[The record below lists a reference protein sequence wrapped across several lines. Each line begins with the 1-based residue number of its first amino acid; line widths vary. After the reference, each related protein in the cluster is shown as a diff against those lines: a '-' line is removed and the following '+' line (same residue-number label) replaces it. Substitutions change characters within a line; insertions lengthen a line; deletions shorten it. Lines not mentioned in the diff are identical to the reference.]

1 MAHWYRYAVL
11 RVTPDKIRG
20 EVINVGVIVISPSGD
35 LDVVLPDRHKKA
47 VALDAN
53 LEQPVIQEMANQICK
68 FADLEAN
75 PLKKEKLIEMAC
87 SDILRCSAFAEF
99 KVDKPEHYHRRIED
113 LLQLLVNPVT
123 RKRQAKTQRIATKV
137 KSIFEDHDIL
147 GSIDDIDNHLVV
159 PNYPIDALRG
169 LKADFALKNGCM
181 HITQTIDMNTSDHTQ
196 KHAQAALDAVTLDKA
211 LNIFGNDT
219 RRYVVYSATRKNQTV
234 DQTLNLLGDHAD
246 SMFNLESDEETKEYV
261 DLIQAAITTSRQE
274 TDDSPQQRQH

>member
-11 RVTPDKIRG
+11 RVTPDKMRG
-20 EVINVGVIVISPSGD
+20 EIVNVGVIVISPNGD
-35 LDVVLPDRHKKA
+35 LDIVLPERHKKA
-47 VALDAN
+47 VALDAS

-68 FADLEAN
+68 LADFDSN
-75 PLKKEKLIEMAC
+75 PAKKEKLIEMAC

-99 KVDKPEHYHRRIED
+99 KVDRPENYHRRIDD

-137 KSIFEDHDIL
+137 KSIFEDHEIL

-181 HITQTIDMNTSDHTQ
+181 HITQTIDMNTSDHAQ

-211 LNIFGNDT
+211 LNIFGDDT

-234 DQTLNLLGDHAD
+234 DQTLKLLGDHAD
-246 SMFNLESDEETKEYV
+246 NMFNLESADDTNAYV
-261 DLIQAAITTSRQE
+261 ELIQAAIATSTQAD
-274 TDDSPQQRQH
+274 TDSQQYHG